1 MDLRAYVRLLLRRW
15 LVFVI
20 AAVLIFAFIGG
31 ASFLIPSVYTST
43 AKAVVSA
50 RIDSTEDIE
59 QRRVAATY
67 VLERMTTYAQAVATE
82 RVLAPVVASLDLDAT
97 VDELADEIV
106 VTIPTSTAVLAV
118 TASAPSAELAAA
130 IANHVVAE
138 LPAAVASLEGADSPV
153 LSPVQVTV
161 LEAATPPESR
171 SSPNIRLNLLV
182 AVILAL
188 FIGVLTAAIVDNFDT
203 RVRRAKDVTALGVGY
218 LGGVETVRD
227 ADVDLLLFTAAS
239 PERMAVY
246 RRIAIDTLFLAE
258 SSPTHLLFS
267 SVRPGAGKTTVAANI
282 AGALAEAGN
291 RVVYVD
297 LDVRGGR
304 LAAHVGVP
312 QSRGI
317 TDVVTGRASLGD
329 VLFYWKPG
337 GFTLL
342 PCGGSAVDVSELLA
356 GERFEAALRE
366 LDELF
371 DVVIIDAPPMANA
384 SDAARFTQNIPTVVL
399 VAEAIDTT
407 RAELLRAA
415 AALRQAGARLLGV
428 VLSRVTR
435 MEQAAA
441 PEEDQEPPASVEAAP
456 REQ

>member
-1 MDLRAYVRLLLRRW
+1 
-15 LVFVI
+15 
-20 AAVLIFAFIGG
+20 
-31 ASFLIPSVYTST
+31 
-43 AKAVVSA
+43 
-50 RIDSTEDIE
+50 
-59 QRRVAATY
+59 
-67 VLERMTTYAQAVATE
+67 MTTYAQAVATE
-82 RVLAPVVASLDLDAT
+82 SVLAPVVASLDLDAT
-97 VDELADEIV
+97 ADELADELV
-106 VTIPTSTAVLAV
+106 VTIPSSTAVLAV

-130 IANHVVAE
+130 IANRVVAE
-138 LPAAVASLEGADSPV
+138 LPAAVASLEGADSPA
-153 LSPVQVTV
+153 LSPVQIEV
-161 LEAATPPESR
+161 LEAAAPPESR

-182 AVILAL
+182 ALILAL
-188 FIGVLTAAIVDNFDT
+188 FVGVLTAAVVDNFDT
-203 RVRRAKDVTALGVGY
+203 RIRRAKDVTALGVGY

-258 SSPTHLLFS
+258 TSPTHLLFS
-267 SVRPGAGKTTVAANI
+267 SVKPGAGKTTVAANI

-291 RVVYVD
+291 RVVYID

-312 QSRGI
+312 QSRGV
-317 TDVVTGRASLGD
+317 TDVVTGRATLDD

-337 GFTLL
+337 AFTVL

-356 GERFEAALRE
+356 GEKFEAALRD
-366 LDELF
+366 LDEMF
-371 DVVIIDAPPMANA
+371 DVVIVDAPPIANA
-384 SDAARFTQNIPTVVL
+384 SDAARFTQNISAVVL
-399 VAEAIDTT
+399 VAEAVETH

-415 AALRQAGARLLGV
+415 AGLRQAGSRLLGV

-435 MEQAAA
+435 TEQAAA
-441 PEEDQEPPASVEAAP
+441 PEDDQESPASVETAP